1 MNDSGYGFLEEKY
14 LRTQYSDL
22 LNQAV
27 RQTLSVCLTAIACVA
42 RKGLRLYGQRRL
54 LICNRIDY
62 IIVS

>member
-1 MNDSGYGFLEEKY
+1 MAAEYSGYAGTIRCSFLEENY

-22 LNQAV
+22 LNQA
-27 RQTLSVCLTAIACVA
+27 IACVA
-42 RKGLRLYGQRRL
+42 SKGLRLYWQRRL